1 MFNKEGVA
9 NMKTTYKSAKGIGVW
24 VIAGITV
31 IYNIFMIVFIKFIN
45 SYEIF
50 NLLKLVFIVVNA
62 YQIYYIIVCGTLKY
76 SMDEEDLYITSMFKF
91 KNEKIP
97 FKDITM
103 YQTSNRY
110 IKGIKLSGYGKS
122 KFAIGRSFIHK
133 IGRTYM
139 FVTSTK
145 NVIYL
150 KTDDITYGISPE
162 NFREFESKIQERHI
176 ENFKWE
182 NKLDKGIELRREPK
196 FLIPF
201 IIASFTVLIL
211 TLNPIIMYLYG
222 NLPDRMPLSFN
233 SNFIA
238 VEFGTGKQFAFKQ
251 MTYGLL
257 NMGLLFCMYYA
268 AYIFSK
274 YDKNV
279 FYKFIYTALAV
290 AVFFL
295 IMQIKI
301 PCIFK

>member
-1 MFNKEGVA
+1 
-9 NMKTTYKSAKGIGVW
+9 MKTTYKSAKGVGVW

-31 IYNIFMIVFIKFIN
+31 VYNVFMIVLMNFIN

-50 NLLKLVFIVVNA
+50 NLFKLAFIAVNV
-62 YQIYYIIVCGTLKY
+62 YQIYYIIICGTLKY
-76 SMDEEDLYITSMFKF
+76 SMDEENLYITSMFKF

-97 FKDITM
+97 FKDIRM
-103 YQTSNRY
+103 YQKSNEY
-110 IKGIKLSGYGKS
+110 IKGVKLSGYGKS

-133 IGRTYM
+133 VGRTYM

-162 NFREFESKIQERHI
+162 NFQEFELKIQERHI
-176 ENFKWE
+176 ENLQWE
-182 NKLDKGIELRREPK
+182 NKLNKGVELRKEPQ
-196 FLIPF
+196 FFVPF
-201 IIASFTVLIL
+201 IIAAVTVLML

-233 SNFIA
+233 PNFIA

-274 YDKNV
+274 YDKKV
-279 FYKFIYTALAV
+279 FYKFIYTALVV
-290 AVFFL
+290 AAFFL
-295 IMQIKI
+295 IMQIRI
-301 PCIFK
+301 LYTFK

>member
-1 MFNKEGVA
+1 
-9 NMKTTYKSAKGIGVW
+9 MKTTYKSAKGVGVW
-24 VIAGITV
+24 TIVGITV
-31 IYNIFMIVFIKFIN
+31 IYNVFMIVLINFIN

-50 NLLKLVFIVVNA
+50 NLFKLAFISVNA
-62 YQIYYIIVCGTLKY
+62 YQIYYIIICGTLKY
-76 SMDEEDLYITSMFKF
+76 SMDEENLYITSMFKF

-97 FKDITM
+97 FKDIRM
-103 YQTSNRY
+103 YQKSKGY
-110 IKGIKLSGYGKS
+110 IKGVKLSGYGKS

-133 IGRTYM
+133 VGRTYM

-162 NFREFESKIQERHI
+162 NFQEFELKIQERHI
-176 ENFKWE
+176 ENLQWE
-182 NKLDKGIELRREPK
+182 NKLNKGVELRKEPK
-196 FLIPF
+196 FLVPF
-201 IIASFTVLIL
+201 IIAAIIVLML

-233 SNFIA
+233 PNFIA

-274 YDKNV
+274 YDKKV
-279 FYKFIYTALAV
+279 FYKFIYTALVV
-290 AVFFL
+290 AAFFL
-295 IMQIKI
+295 IMQIRI
-301 PCIFK
+301 LCTFK